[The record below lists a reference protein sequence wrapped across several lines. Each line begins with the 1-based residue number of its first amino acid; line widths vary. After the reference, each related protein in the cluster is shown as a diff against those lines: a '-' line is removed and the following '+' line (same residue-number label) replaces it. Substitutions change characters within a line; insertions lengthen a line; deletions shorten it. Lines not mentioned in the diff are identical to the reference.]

1 VAIVSFHGRGTED
14 VNYGRRTKSALRLLP
29 SQLHERA
36 RIKLARLHA
45 AESLNDLASL
55 PGSRLEKLV
64 GDRSGEHSIR
74 VNDQYRICFRWT
86 NAGAEDVEIV
96 DYH

>member
-1 VAIVSFHGRGTED
+1 MAIRSFRDRACED
-14 VNYGRRTKSALRLLP
+14 INYGRRSKRALRLLP
-29 SQLHERA
+29 VPLHQLA

-45 AESLNDLASL
+45 ADTLNDLATL
-55 PGSRLEKLV
+55 AGSRLEKLA
-64 GDRSGEHSIR
+64 GDRAGQRSIQ

-86 NAGAEDVEIV
+86 DHGAEDVEIV